1 LYTCCNVFDSF
12 QHFTSVI
19 CVLRSNIALIAINS
33 NGNAIGTINPNI
45 NRIAFIYV
53 GGDVVSFTF
62 HNVLNDTYERL
73 VAMPTDSNIAIMFN
87 GPFVPQRNKYW
98 L

>member
-1 LYTCCNVFDSF
+1 M
-12 QHFTSVI
+12 
-19 CVLRSNIALIAINS
+19 
-33 NGNAIGTINPNI
+33 INPKI
-45 NRIAFIYV
+45 NKIAFIYV

-62 HNVLNDTYERL
+62 HNVLNDMYEIL

-98 L
+98 LKC